1 MKISKEITQKIWDQA
16 ITIDKSCMESCFEFQ
31 IMTSK
36 FHKDTLILRWIEV
49 DISDV
54 ERPIQCY
61 RYRCFNIDGS
71 SQNCSIHYAD
81 QAEANAFFKSL
92 RAYPTQEFTYYK
104 NKRYV

>member
-1 MKISKEITQKIWDQA
+1 MKISKQSIEKLWDQA
-16 ITIDKSCMESCFEFQ
+16 VIIDKSCKESCFEFQ

-54 ERPIQCY
+54 ERPIQYY

-71 SQNCSIHYAD
+71 AQNCSIHYTNT
-81 QAEANAFFKSL
+81 QEANAFFKSL
-92 RAYPTQEFTYYK
+92 LPHYKQEFA
-104 NKRYV
+104 RPR